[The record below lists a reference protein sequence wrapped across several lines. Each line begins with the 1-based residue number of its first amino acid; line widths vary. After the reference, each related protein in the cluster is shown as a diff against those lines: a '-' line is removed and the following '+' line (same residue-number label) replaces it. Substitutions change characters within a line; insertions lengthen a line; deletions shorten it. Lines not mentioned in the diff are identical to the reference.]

1 MQQCFEKTL
10 SPRRYCS
17 VSFHFVQI
25 VMTLWFERHAVTS
38 ETSRIVEKFL
48 TMMMSILI
56 KLEMVW
62 HDNGDNFYELESY
75 ILDETREKFMLIKT
89 FIAWYLEITSHGPF
103 KLKRKL
109 KMILM
114 YLLFAYYLKIYL
126 FGCSVSK
133 QEIKKM
139 KSSNNENKNKN
150 KNNVKTQS
158 HVLNIVANMSVEL
171 TQSVQLIED
180 AY

>member
-1 MQQCFEKTL
+1 MPTA
-10 SPRRYCS
+10 P
-17 VSFHFVQI
+17 
-25 VMTLWFERHAVTS
+25 
-38 ETSRIVEKFL
+38 
-48 TMMMSILI
+48 
-56 KLEMVW
+56 
-62 HDNGDNFYELESY
+62 
-75 ILDETREKFMLIKT
+75 
-89 FIAWYLEITSHGPF
+89 HGPF